1 MKSSK
6 PKQNKS
12 GNDETLHL
20 VIGITVVVSIVC
32 AGLTAYLL
40 QACLDAFNSSHA
52 MAGLITDSGVIF
64 DDKNTEKQLS
74 KATLAMIQTRDIA
87 TATAISSTLVLGALS
102 WRVFKK
108 S

>member
-1 MKSSK
+1 M
-6 PKQNKS
+6 
-12 GNDETLHL
+12 
-20 VIGITVVVSIVC
+20 VIGITVVVSIIC

-40 QACLDAFNSSHA
+40 GLTLDTFQNSHA
-52 MAGLITDSGVIF
+52 MAGIITDSGVVF

-74 KATLAMIQTRDIA
+74 QATVAMIRTRDIA
-87 TATAISSTLVLGALS
+87 TATTIGSTLVLGALC

>member
-1 MKSSK
+1 M
-6 PKQNKS
+6 
-12 GNDETLHL
+12 
-20 VIGITVVVSIVC
+20 IGITVVVSIMC

-40 QACLDAFNSSHA
+40 QSTLDTFQNSHA
-52 MAGLITDSGVIF
+52 MAGLITDSGVVF

-74 KATLAMIQTRDIA
+74 QATVSMIRTRDIA
-87 TATAISSTLVLGALS
+87 TAMTIGSIFVLGALS

>member
-1 MKSSK
+1 MF
-6 PKQNKS
+6 
-12 GNDETLHL
+12 HM

-32 AGLTAYLL
+32 ATLTVYLL
-40 QACLDAFNSSHA
+40 QMTLDTFQDSRA
-52 MAGLITDSGVIF
+52 MAGLITDSGVVF

-74 KATLAMIQTRDIA
+74 QATLAMIRTRDIA
-87 TATAISSTLVLGALS
+87 MATAIGSGMVLGALS